1 MLTKEV
7 IKAAKLCM
15 KDRMIKDAVVGL
27 SLIAIQLDNGHVG
40 VSYTIRENLPNGCSI
55 FPYAQNLIGN
65 PVEEIA
71 DWLITGGEDVQR
83 GIGMAV
89 ITALSQSLGLS
100 DIEEPD
106 LIFGVRVLPTDTV
119 GMIGYIKPVAME
131 FRKRAER
138 MKIFDMGLS
147 ARGGNELDLYPT
159 EEQPRQLPDCDIVV
173 LSGTTMVNNTI
184 IDLLEMCKNARE
196 IIMVGPS
203 TPMFPDAFRN
213 TNISV
218 LAGSWWDS
226 KYKDEIFK
234 KISLACGISHLRKY
248 MIKKCVKVK

>member
-15 KDRMIKDAVVGL
+15 KDRTIKDAVIGL
-27 SLIAIQLDNGHVG
+27 SQIAIQLDNDHVG
-40 VSYTIRENLPNGCSI
+40 VSYTIREDLPNGCSI
-55 FPYAQNLIGN
+55 FPYAQNLIGR
-65 PVEEIA
+65 PAEEIA
-71 DWLITGGEDVQR
+71 EWLVAGDEDAQR

-89 ITALSQSLGLS
+89 ITALSQSLDLP
-100 DIEEPD
+100 DIEEPN
-106 LIFGVRVLPTDTV
+106 LFFGIRVLPTDTV
-119 GMIGYIKPVAME
+119 GMIGYIKPVAAE
-131 FRKRAER
+131 FRKRVQK

-147 ARGGNELDLYPT
+147 ARGGKEEDLYPM

-173 LSGTTMVNNTI
+173 LSGSTMVNNTI
-184 IDLLEMCKNARE
+184 GGLLSICKNARE

-203 TPMFPDAFRN
+203 TPMFPEAFKN

-226 KYKDEIFK
+226 NCKDEIFQ

-248 MIKKCVKVK
+248 MIKKCVKVR